1 MGRGFTAIQ
10 RSERRRLSRLVAIFR
25 APVRLKHRHFPRAE
39 AGHPPFPIAPC
50 RGDCTD
56 ESAEDQ
62 GNHRR
67 AISRSENRRE
77 SRKRDWRESRGLFAI
92 PGRTAGNGQ
101 LRKADRNP
109 RVATGCGA
117 EIVMWEVMFWP
128 LAACVLLPWL
138 LVYLGLHVVQRGI
151 IFIDIAMAQMAS
163 LGICLA
169 VLFHLDLQSWT
180 PFGIALGFTLAGAAI
195 FSVTGKR
202 ASQIPQEAV
211 IGISYVVAA
220 AAAVLLLSR
229 AAEGD
234 EEIKQMLVGNILL
247 VTPLEVWKCFA
258 LFVAVGILHFILR
271 RNFLLVSFN
280 RDGAYEKGLRV
291 RWWDF
296 LFYAAFGLVVT
307 SFVRIAGVLLVFSY
321 LIVPAVCGINLAT
334 RISHRLLIGWMIAWL
349 GGIAGLFLSFW
360 WDLPS
365 GAAIVCTFG
374 ALLILIS
381 FFALWQ
387 HRRGRSGTMQNSQ
400 Q

>member
-1 MGRGFTAIQ
+1 
-10 RSERRRLSRLVAIFR
+10 
-25 APVRLKHRHFPRAE
+25 
-39 AGHPPFPIAPC
+39 
-50 RGDCTD
+50 
-56 ESAEDQ
+56 
-62 GNHRR
+62 
-67 AISRSENRRE
+67 
-77 SRKRDWRESRGLFAI
+77 
-92 PGRTAGNGQ
+92 
-101 LRKADRNP
+101 
-109 RVATGCGA
+109 
-117 EIVMWEVMFWP
+117 
-128 LAACVLLPWL
+128 
-138 LVYLGLHVVQRGI
+138 
-151 IFIDIAMAQMAS
+151 MAQMAA
-163 LGICLA
+163 LEICLA
-169 VLFHLDLQSWT
+169 ILFHLDLESWT
-180 PFGIALGFTLAGAAI
+180 TFGIALAFTLTGAGV

-202 ASQIPQEAV
+202 TSQIPQEAV

-234 EEIKQMLVGNILL
+234 EEIKNMLVGNILL
-247 VTPLEVWKCFA
+247 VTPREVWERFA
-258 LFVAVGILHFILR
+258 LFVGVGIFHFILR
-271 RNFLLVSFN
+271 KNFLLVSFD
-280 RDGAYEKGLRV
+280 RDGAYRKGLRV

-296 LFYAAFGLVVT
+296 LFYVVFGLVVT

-321 LIVPAVCGINLAT
+321 LIVPAVCGINLANRT
-334 RISHRLLIGWMIAWL
+334 GIRLLIGWIIALL

>member
-1 MGRGFTAIQ
+1 M
-10 RSERRRLSRLVAIFR
+10 
-25 APVRLKHRHFPRAE
+25 
-39 AGHPPFPIAPC
+39 
-50 RGDCTD
+50 
-56 ESAEDQ
+56 
-62 GNHRR
+62 
-67 AISRSENRRE
+67 
-77 SRKRDWRESRGLFAI
+77 
-92 PGRTAGNGQ
+92 
-101 LRKADRNP
+101 
-109 RVATGCGA
+109 
-117 EIVMWEVMFWP
+117 
-128 LAACVLLPWL
+128 ACVLLPWL

-169 VLFHLDLQSWT
+169 VLLHLDLESWT
-180 PFGIALGFTLAGAAI
+180 TFGIALGFTLAGAAI

-234 EEIKQMLVGNILL
+234 EEIKNMLVGNILL
-247 VTPLEVWKCFA
+247 VTPREVWKCFA
-258 LFVAVGILHFILR
+258 LFVAVGVCHFVLR
-271 RNFLLVSFN
+271 RNFLLVSFD
-280 RDGAYEKGLRV
+280 RDGAYQKGLRV

-296 LFYAAFGLVVT
+296 LFYAVFGLVVT

-334 RISHRLLIGWMIAWL
+334 KVRDRLLIGWIIAWL

-387 HRRGRSGTMQNSQ
+387 HHRVRSAGTRDLQ
-400 Q
+400 